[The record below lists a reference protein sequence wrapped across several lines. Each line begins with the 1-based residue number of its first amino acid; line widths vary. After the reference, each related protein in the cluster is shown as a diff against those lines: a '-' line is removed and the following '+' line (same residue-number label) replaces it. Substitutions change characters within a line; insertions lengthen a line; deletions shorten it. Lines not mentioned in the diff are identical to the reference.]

1 MNKTMFIGNLTKDPE
16 LRTTQS
22 GRSVCSFSVA
32 VNDGRNPQTN
42 EQYVTYYRV
51 SAWDKM
57 AENCSKFLIKGRK
70 VYVEGRASA
79 SAYTKQDGTVAANL
93 EVTAHVV
100 EFLSSIA
107 DQGSYAPA
115 QPSAQA
121 PASVDPQSGFTQV
134 DTNDLPF

>member
-1 MNKTMFIGNLTKDPE
+1 MNKVEFIGNLTRDPE

-22 GRSVCSFSVA
+22 GRQVCSFSVA

-70 VYVEGRASA
+70 VYVEGRPSA

-93 EVTAHVV
+93 EVTAKVV

-107 DQGSYAPA
+107 DQGYAPQQQA
-115 QPSAQA
+115 PAQA
-121 PASVDPQSGFTQV
+121 PASVDPQSGFAAVET
-134 DTNDLPF
+134 DELPF

>member
-32 VNDGRNPQTN
+32 VNDGRNPQTG

-51 SAWDKM
+51 SAWDKQ
-57 AENCSKFLIKGRK
+57 AENCAKFLIKGRK
-70 VYVEGRASA
+70 VYVEGRPSA
-79 SAYTKQDGTVAANL
+79 SAYTKQDGSVAANL

-107 DQGSYAPA
+107 DQGYAPQQQAPA
-115 QPSAQA
+115 QAQ
-121 PASVDPQSGFTQV
+121 ASVDPQSGFAAVET
-134 DTNDLPF
+134 DELPF

>member
-79 SAYTKQDGTVAANL
+79 SAYTKQDGTVAAGR
-93 EVTAHVV
+93 HC
-100 EFLSSIA
+100 
-107 DQGSYAPA
+107 
-115 QPSAQA
+115 
-121 PASVDPQSGFTQV
+121 SG
-134 DTNDLPF
+134 

>member
-32 VNDGRNPQTN
+32 VNDGKNPQTG

-51 SAWDKM
+51 SAWDKQ
-57 AENCSKFLIKGRK
+57 AENCAKFLIKGRK
-70 VYVEGRASA
+70 VYVEGRPSA
-79 SAYTKQDGTVAANL
+79 SAYTKQDGSVAANL

>member
-32 VNDGRNPQTN
+32 VNDGKNPQTG

-51 SAWDKM
+51 SAWDKQ
-57 AENCSKFLIKGRK
+57 AENCAKFLVRGRK
-70 VYVEGRASA
+70 VYVEGRPSA

-107 DQGSYAPA
+107 DPANQPAPA
-115 QPSAQA
+115 PAAHAQ
-121 PASVDPQSGFTQV
+121 VDAQTGFAQV

>member
-1 MNKTMFIGNLTKDPE
+1 MNKCMFIGNLTKDPE

-32 VNDGRNPQTN
+32 VNDGKNPQTG

-51 SAWDKM
+51 SAWDKQ
-57 AENCSKFLIKGRK
+57 AENCAKFLIKGRK
-70 VYVEGRASA
+70 VYVEGRPSA
-79 SAYTKQDGTVAANL
+79 SAYTKQDGSVAANL

-115 QPSAQA
+115 QPSQA